1 MRFKQE
7 YADQIILDK
16 NETSNRVVELL
27 KLRQEKRVK
36 RALAKKI
43 ANMMSA
49 NRNQIMDQ
57 V

>member
-43 ANMMSA
+43 ANMMKA